1 MVPKESTRRSP
12 VKKYFL
18 IKMQVDT
25 SAVVTVEKRIRVKN
39 NFVEFYP
46 HFIHDVVVF
55 YFKGCN
61 PHVVDFR

>member
-55 YFKGCN
+55 Y
-61 PHVVDFR
+61 